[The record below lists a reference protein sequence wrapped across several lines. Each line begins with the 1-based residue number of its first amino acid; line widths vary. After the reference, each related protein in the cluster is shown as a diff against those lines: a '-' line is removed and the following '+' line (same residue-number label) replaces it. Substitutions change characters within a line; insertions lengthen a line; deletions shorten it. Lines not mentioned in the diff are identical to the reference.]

1 LLVLADHFAGLR
13 HAEETMKHRPVADV
27 SALPDHAF
35 SHHAPIWWGNTL
47 MIFIEGAAFAILA
60 ASYFYI
66 RWNFDAWPPSR
77 TPLPGLGL
85 SSINLLV
92 LAVSAAPFWNAARL
106 AQRHERPMV
115 VGAWLVLGVLFGIAA
130 IVLRGFEFKA
140 LHTRWDSNA
149 YGSIT
154 WTILA
159 VHLAHLL
166 AGTIETMLI
175 ALVMFVGPVE
185 KKHYT
190 DAAVMA
196 VYWYFIVISW
206 VALYL
211 IVFIGPRLI

>member
-1 LLVLADHFAGLR
+1 
-13 HAEETMKHRPVADV
+13 
-27 SALPDHAF
+27 LPDHAF
-35 SHHAPIWWGNTL
+35 SHHAPIWWGNLL
-47 MIFIEGAAFAILA
+47 MIFIEGTAFAILA

-66 RWNFDAWPPSR
+66 RRNFDAWPPPH
-77 TPLPGLGL
+77 TALPALGV

-92 LAVSAAPFWNAARL
+92 ITISAAPFWYAARL
-106 AQRHERPMV
+106 AREEAKPLV
-115 VGAWLVLGVLFGIAA
+115 IGLWLTLGVVFGIVA
-130 IVLRGFEFKA
+130 IVLRGFEFAA

-166 AGTIETMLI
+166 AGTLETFLI

-190 DAAVMA
+190 DATVMA

-211 IVFIGPRLI
+211 IVFIAPRFI

>member
-1 LLVLADHFAGLR
+1 L
-13 HAEETMKHRPVADV
+13 KHRPVADV
-27 SALPDHAF
+27 STLPDHAF
-35 SHHAPIWWGNTL
+35 SHHAPIWWGNLL
-47 MIFIEGAAFAILA
+47 MIFIEGTAFAILA

-66 RWNFDAWPPSR
+66 RRNFDAWPPPH
-77 TPLPGLGL
+77 TPFPDLGV

-92 LAVSAAPFWNAARL
+92 IAISAAPFWYAARL
-106 AQRHERPMV
+106 AREEAKPLV
-115 VGAWLVLGVLFGIAA
+115 IGLWLTLGVVFGIVA
-130 IVLRGFEFKA
+130 IVLRGFEFAA

-166 AGTIETMLI
+166 AGTLETFLI

-190 DAAVMA
+190 DATVMA

-211 IVFIGPRLI
+211 IVFIAPRFI